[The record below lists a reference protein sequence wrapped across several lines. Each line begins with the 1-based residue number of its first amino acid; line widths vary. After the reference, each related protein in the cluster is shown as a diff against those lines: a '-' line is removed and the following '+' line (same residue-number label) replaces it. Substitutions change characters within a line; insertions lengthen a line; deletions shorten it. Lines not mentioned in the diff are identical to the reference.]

1 MLDRSQFFIKEHA
14 GLFKTRDVYDILD
27 PETQEPLGRA
37 EEAIGG
43 FKQFARWFINKKLM
57 STTVECRDADGH
69 LEFSIY
75 VPVSFF
81 RAKVQVLDPDGEMI
95 GYFKSK
101 LFSLGGGFWVYDT
114 RDRQVAEIKGNWVG
128 WNFQFLTPEGE
139 ELGVVTKKWAG
150 LAKEMFTSADN
161 YMVSISEELSDQTTL
176 KRLLL
181 AAALAIDVVYKENQG

>member
-1 MLDRSQFFIKEHA
+1 
-14 GLFKTRDVYDILD
+14 
-27 PETQEPLGRA
+27 
-37 EEAIGG
+37 
-43 FKQFARWFINKKLM
+43 M
-57 STTVECRDADGH
+57 STTVECRDAEGH
-69 LEFSIY
+69 LEFSLY

-81 RAKVQVLDPDGEMI
+81 RAKVQVLDGDGQMI

-101 LFSLGGGFWVYDT
+101 ILSLGGGFWVYDT

-150 LAKEMFTSADN
+150 LAKELFTSADN
-161 YMVSISEELSDQTTL
+161 YIVSIHDDLSDQTTL

-181 AAALAIDVVYKENQG
+181 AAALAIDVVYKENKG